1 MKTIIRIMT
10 FVFAAA
16 LAFGASAANQPTTG
30 KQRQSREQL
39 AVAQARHIAH
49 EIALDDATTEKF
61 VDTYC
66 QCQKEIWELAP
77 RSQKGDAAKPNPEQQ
92 IQQRFERSQKILDI
106 RQKYYKRY
114 SAFLTQAQIQRVYE
128 LEKSMRQRLM
138 KKRASAKNQPRRNR

>member
-16 LAFGASAANQPTTG
+16 LALGASAANQPTSG

-49 EIALDDATTEKF
+49 EIALEGETAEKF

-77 RSQKGDAAKPNPEQQ
+77 RRQKGDAAQPSPEQQ

-106 RQKYYKRY
+106 RQKYYKKY
-114 SAFLTQAQIQRVYE
+114 STFLTQSQIQRVYE
-128 LEKSMRQRLM
+128 LEKKMRQRLVGNRNAAR
-138 KKRASAKNQPRRNR
+138 KQPRRNK